1 MLSLNK
7 EPQISVLR
15 FIHWKLLSNYH
26 IPGTALDCVCAQWGY
41 AQVPVHTYAHTHRRI
56 CLWKPE
62 VETGVLFYHLFL
74 FHLIFETRSLVV
86 PGTCKFSQHGWL
98 ARPQGPFCLCLPS
111 IKPLLLTFYIR
122 AESQTQIPLTC
133 TLSISLM
140 DLSSQSLNLFDFK
153 TQNN

>member
-1 MLSLNK
+1 MPSLNK

-26 IPGTALDCVCAQWGY
+26 IPGTALDCVCAWWGY
-41 AQVPVHTYAHTHRRI
+41 AQVPCICTFIHMGAYACGSQR
-56 CLWKPE
+56 LKP
-62 VETGVLFYHLFL
+62 VFYSNT

-86 PGTCKFSQHGWL
+86 PGTCQFSQHGWL
-98 ARPQGPFCLCLPS
+98 ARPQGPFCLCLCLPS
-111 IKPLLLTFYIR
+111 IKPLLFTFYNS